1 MVKVRRHQS
10 LAPVSLSAVVEIVGM
25 VVVFVKAEMCGVT
38 QACCLEEVS
47 DCQGIL
53 GRCDVAWRVD
63 VTGGGLEELRSLRHE

>member
-1 MVKVRRHQS
+1 
-10 LAPVSLSAVVEIVGM
+10 M

-38 QACCLEEVS
+38 QACCPEEAS

-63 VTGGGLEELRSLRHE
+63 VASGGLEELCSLRQE